1 MSNTITITAATGED
15 MQALG
20 ERLAKLA
27 RGGDVLLLSGPLG
40 AGKTTFAQGF
50 GVGLGIGEPIVSPTF
65 TIAREL
71 EGRFADGSP
80 AHLVHVDAYRLGGN
94 AYAPGQ
100 DTVGRLLDELE
111 SLGLDEE
118 LEDPGEHTV
127 ILMEWGEQM
136 AAALAPERLEIHI
149 DRPLDAPAVTAD
161 GGRCLGFVRF
171 HRGKTLTLSKTHPT
185 WPTAPHAVA
194 SSAGCTVV
202 GSLAQ
207 GVFKHMQTLVID
219 TSYGSTVG
227 VVGHEPIVE
236 TDSRTHVE
244 KLQVNIAQAVEQA
257 GLQASDITRIVVGV
271 GPAPF
276 TGLRAGIVA
285 AKALAFATGAQLVG
299 QDVLAPQCLAHTQAT
314 DDRRHLTLA
323 VNDARRRQLYF
334 ALYDGGTVADG
345 VGQSPITLIDMDID
359 YPDSITMRVND
370 VLTKLADTGKPYV
383 VDVIGHGAVK
393 YAQSWNAIAS
403 LGEVDDHALL
413 DEGAEGLAR
422 FAAFTTSEQAL
433 AEPTPVEPLYLRR
446 PDVSVPNPLKHV
458 LNHAGAERTE

>member
-1 MSNTITITAATGED
+1 
-15 MQALG
+15 
-20 ERLAKLA
+20 
-27 RGGDVLLLSGPLG
+27 
-40 AGKTTFAQGF
+40 
-50 GVGLGIGEPIVSPTF
+50 
-65 TIAREL
+65 
-71 EGRFADGSP
+71 
-80 AHLVHVDAYRLGGN
+80 
-94 AYAPGQ
+94 
-100 DTVGRLLDELE
+100 
-111 SLGLDEE
+111 
-118 LEDPGEHTV
+118 
-127 ILMEWGEQM
+127 
-136 AAALAPERLEIHI
+136 
-149 DRPLDAPAVTAD
+149 
-161 GGRCLGFVRF
+161 
-171 HRGKTLTLSKTHPT
+171 
-185 WPTAPHAVA
+185 
-194 SSAGCTVV
+194 
-202 GSLAQ
+202 
-207 GVFKHMQTLVID
+207 MQTLVID

-299 QDVLAPQCLAHTQAT
+299 QDVLAPQCLAHIQAT

-433 AEPTPVEPLYLRR
+433 AEPTPSNRYICVVRTCQCPTRSSMCSTM
-446 PDVSVPNPLKHV
+446 PAPNERSDGTPMIVDHSQIPEDTAVGQIAAL
-458 LNHAGAERTE
+458 ERTCSAAARGANSPYGRNSTLRHARICSTLKAMPYRRRIPSSEATQATGTTATTRRS